1 MIKLHNLTKYYPSD
15 LGNQYIFKDVNFE
28 IPEGHNVGILGSNGA
43 GKSTLIKLIAKE
55 ITGFSGDTEHAKE
68 INIGYFAQ
76 HQLEYLRADD
86 SALAHIQ
93 RLDPKATEQSLRD
106 YLGGFGFRGDDAL
119 GRVAPMS
126 GGEKARLVLAL
137 TVYQK
142 PNLLLLDEPTNH
154 LDLDMRQALNMALQG
169 FEGAMVLVSHDRYLL
184 TSVCDDFYLVDNQ
197 QVTMFDGD
205 LDDYRDWLLKSDRE
219 KQSADKQSANADST
233 DKKEP
238 KLDRKN
244 IKRLEAQFRQETQ
257 SLRKTVQTQEKKMA
271 DLEAKLELIEQQM
284 ADPDIYD
291 ADKKAELKALLADQ
305 ARCKIAQEE
314 AEMLWLDAQEQIEAK
329 QAEFDAQVA
338 V

>member
-1 MIKLHNLTKYYPSD
+1 
-15 LGNQYIFKDVNFE
+15 
-28 IPEGHNVGILGSNGA
+28 
-43 GKSTLIKLIAKE
+43 
-55 ITGFSGDTEHAKE
+55 
-68 INIGYFAQ
+68 
-76 HQLEYLRADD
+76 
-86 SALAHIQ
+86 
-93 RLDPKATEQSLRD
+93 
-106 YLGGFGFRGDDAL
+106 
-119 GRVAPMS
+119 MS